1 MCVFYYLSLNGSS
14 DGDIFVC
21 TLYALSSNQQVS
33 DQFFR
38 NHSEQNESYN
48 VKLNKSFNGI

>member
-1 MCVFYYLSLNGSS
+1 MGVFYYLSLNGSS

-21 TLYALSSNQQVS
+21 TLISSNQQVS
-33 DQFFR
+33 DNVFR
-38 NHSEQNESYN
+38 NHSEQNRSYN

>member
-1 MCVFYYLSLNGSS
+1 MGVFYYLPLNGSS
-14 DGDIFVC
+14 EGDIFVC
-21 TLYALSSNQQVS
+21 TLNSSNQQVS